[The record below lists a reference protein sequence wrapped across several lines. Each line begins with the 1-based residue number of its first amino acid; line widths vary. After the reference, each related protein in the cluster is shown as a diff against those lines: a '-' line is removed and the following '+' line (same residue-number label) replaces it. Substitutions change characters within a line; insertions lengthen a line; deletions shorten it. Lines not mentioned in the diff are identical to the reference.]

1 MNTSRRPQK
10 IIRVSGHKGSISHA
24 KKEFERLKDSTE
36 RNETDSF
43 LYEREETSSTAMNKR
58 NSRADRVPD
67 LPSGQKVSGL
77 RGKDVAV
84 GHSFL
89 RTGGLQ
95 DLVGQIGQMREPTE
109 AQQWGQEW

>member
-1 MNTSRRPQK
+1 M
-10 IIRVSGHKGSISHA
+10 
-24 KKEFERLKDSTE
+24 
-36 RNETDSF
+36 
-43 LYEREETSSTAMNKR
+43 
-58 NSRADRVPD
+58 PD
-67 LPSGQKVSGL
+67 LPSGRKVSGL

-109 AQQWGQEW
+109 AQQWGQECSLRAYKKSMPNPLYLPTVPRESQ